1 MPAPDAHAGTLRKT
15 AWRLARIA
23 FLSYALICL
32 LAGCAS
38 SKLIYHPRSR
48 TTAEV
53 DAEAKGAKMERWTD
67 HAGRP
72 LGMKRLM
79 PGGAPDG
86 TILIL
91 HGNGDTATVCSWYA
105 TILQRHAK
113 LDCYALE
120 YPGYEDV
127 PGEASRDSILSAARA
142 GLQALDESKPIYL
155 VGESLG
161 SGVAAALAGNHPDKI
176 SGLMLLSPYQS
187 LGDVAQAHFPWL
199 PARWLIRDNDFTSA
213 DYLRNYHGPVGML
226 VDGMDE
232 VIPPDCARALY
243 AAYPGPKRLWEHP
256 AGGHLEL
263 GQDPDSFWESV
274 LRFWQAEAKSAKK

>member
-1 MPAPDAHAGTLRKT
+1 MHAPDAHAGTPGKT

-23 FLSYALICL
+23 LLSYAFICL

-38 SKLIYHPRSR
+38 SKLIYHPRQR
-48 TTAEV
+48 TPAEV
-53 DAEAKGAKMERWTD
+53 DTEAKEAKMERWKD
-67 HAGRP
+67 HEGRP
-72 LGMKRLM
+72 LGMKRLT
-79 PGGAPDG
+79 PGGVSDG
-86 TILIL
+86 IVLIL
-91 HGNGDTATVCSWYA
+91 HGNGGTATASSWYA
-105 TILQRHAK
+105 TMLQRHAK
-113 LDCYALE
+113 LDCYVLE
-120 YPGYEDV
+120 YPGYEDL
-127 PGEASRDSILSAARA
+127 PGEPSRDSILSAVQA
-142 GLQALDESKPIYL
+142 GLRTLDESKPIYL

-161 SGVAAALAGNHPDKI
+161 SGVAAALAGSHPDKI

-187 LGDVAQAHFPWL
+187 LGDVAQSHFPWL

-232 VIPPDCARALY
+232 VVPPACGHALY
-243 AAYPGPKRLWEHP
+243 AAYQGPKRIWEHP

-274 LRFWQAEAKSAKK
+274 IHFWQAEPKSANK